1 MARAGRRSGGAGDE
15 ESKREQQRLPA
26 AAASELPLRYTNQSY
41 GATTYQSLETAA
53 PSHAEEGDEPTI
65 VTTIH
70 AANAGGLS
78 PFGRAGRRLL
88 APAGMLLHGG
98 ALVAVGLL
106 CGLGVGVLI
115 GRGGGGGGMGA
126 ESVVA
131 SVGGAGLPV
140 LGNAFSPQVM
150 WVYVLGWVGL
160 DWLAR
165 VRMHTYTYITYIC
178 IRKNQTGCGR
188 ALHGLPLHRHAPRAA
203 LRQGPGMCL
212 YIYLCVCICVRV
224 NWAMLGRRAT
234 PPAFALFRPNGAAHA
249 GRVD

>member
-15 ESKREQQRLPA
+15 ESKREQRLPA

-41 GATTYQSLETAA
+41 GTTTYQSLETVAR
-53 PSHAEEGDEPTI
+53 SHAEEGDEPTI
-65 VTTIH
+65 VTTH

-106 CGLGVGVLI
+106 CGLGVGMLI

-140 LGNAFSPQVM
+140 LGNAFSPQVCGCM
-150 WVYVLGWVGL
+150 CWVGVCWVGL
-160 DWLAR
+160 D
-165 VRMHTYTYITYIC
+165 
-178 IRKNQTGCGR
+178 
-188 ALHGLPLHRHAPRAA
+188 
-203 LRQGPGMCL
+203 
-212 YIYLCVCICVRV
+212 
-224 NWAMLGRRAT
+224 
-234 PPAFALFRPNGAAHA
+234 
-249 GRVD
+249 